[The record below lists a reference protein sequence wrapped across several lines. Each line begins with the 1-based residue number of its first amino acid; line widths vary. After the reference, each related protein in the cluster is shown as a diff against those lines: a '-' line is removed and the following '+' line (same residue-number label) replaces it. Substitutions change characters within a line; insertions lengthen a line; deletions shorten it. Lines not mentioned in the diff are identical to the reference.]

1 MASGTIPQL
10 GFLFSIAG
18 LSVTLSGFSGLVA
31 AFRRG
36 DHLRPVDAYRLRQI
50 PEMGL
55 ATALLVLVTI
65 PLADTTGS
73 GAISIRIAGGLALVF
88 TTLHILALSARGR
101 RTKFRQPTAGKV
113 AAGVIRLAIG
123 VTTGACIA
131 LGASSVYEWLLI
143 FLLARPMLAFVLVL
157 TDVGVSATPSYSD
170 QPPSSGRS
178 NRIQPNTPKHQFS
191 KSPVLR
197 SRPGR
202 PPQRAIQDRIR
213 AT

>member
-1 MASGTIPQL
+1 MVSGTIPQL

-36 DHLRPVDAYRLRQI
+36 DQLRPVDAYRLRQI

-88 TTLHILALSARGR
+88 TILHIVALSARGR
-101 RTKFRQPTAGKV
+101 RHQFRQPTAGKV

-131 LGASSVYEWLLI
+131 LGASSAYEWLLI
-143 FLLARPMLAFVLVL
+143 SLLARPMLAFVLVL
-157 TDVGVSATPSYSD
+157 TDVGVSETPRYASE
-170 QPPSSGRS
+170 PPSGNLPTRG
-178 NRIQPNTPKHQFS
+178 QQNTQKHRFS
-191 KSPVLR
+191 KPLVLR
-197 SRPGR
+197 SRLGR

-213 AT
+213 AN

>member
-1 MASGTIPQL
+1 MASGSIPQL

-18 LSVTLSGFSGLVA
+18 LSVTLAGFSGLVS

-36 DHLRPVDAYRLRQI
+36 DQLRPVDAYRLRQI

-73 GAISIRIAGGLALVF
+73 GTIAIRIEGGLALVF
-88 TTLHILALSARGR
+88 TVLHILALSARGR
-101 RTKFRQPTAGKV
+101 RNKFRQPTGGKV

-131 LGASSVYEWLLI
+131 LGASSAYEWLVV

-157 TDVGVSATPSYSD
+157 TDMGVSATPGYSSL
-170 QPPSSGRS
+170 PPSNRRS
-178 NRIQPNTPKHQFS
+178 NRDQHS
-191 KSPVLR
+191 LEKSYGSHLHVSHARARR
-197 SRPGR
+197 S
-202 PPQRAIQDRIR
+202 
-213 AT
+213 

>member
-1 MASGTIPQL
+1 MATGAIPQL

-88 TTLHILALSARGR
+88 TVLHILALSARGR
-101 RTKFRQPTAGKV
+101 RHQFRQPTAGKV
-113 AAGVIRLAIG
+113 AAGAIRLAIG

-131 LGASSVYEWLLI
+131 LGASSAYEWLLI

-157 TDVGVSATPSYSD
+157 TDVGVSETPSYSSEL
-170 QPPSSGRS
+170 PSSSLPTGSRH
-178 NRIQPNTPKHQFS
+178 NTQQHGFS
-191 KSPVLR
+191 KPLVLR

>member
-1 MASGTIPQL
+1 MATGAIPQL

-36 DHLRPVDAYRLRQI
+36 DNLRPVDAYRLRQI

-55 ATALLVLVTI
+55 ATALLVLITI

-88 TTLHILALSARGR
+88 TVLHILVLSARGHR
-101 RTKFRQPTAGKV
+101 HQFRQPAGGKV

-131 LGASSVYEWLLI
+131 LGASSAYEWLLI

-157 TDVGVSATPSYSD
+157 TDVGVSATPGNPD
-170 QPPSSGRS
+170 QPPSSGLS
-178 NRIQPNTPKHQFS
+178 NRIQPNTQKHQFS
-191 KSPVLR
+191 RPPVLR

-202 PPQRAIQDRIR
+202 PPQRAIHDRIR